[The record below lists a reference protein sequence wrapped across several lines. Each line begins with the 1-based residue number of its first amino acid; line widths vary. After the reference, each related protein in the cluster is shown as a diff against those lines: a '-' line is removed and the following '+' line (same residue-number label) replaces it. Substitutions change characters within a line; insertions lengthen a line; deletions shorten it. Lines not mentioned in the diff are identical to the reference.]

1 MRLVKF
7 GHACVRVEEAAAAL
21 VIDPGTFTEPEAVDG
36 VQAVLVTHAHP
47 DHLDADRLRRA
58 DAPVFTNAE
67 VAAAI
72 AEQAPE
78 LSDRVT
84 VVSEGETFTAAGQ
97 PVSVH
102 GERHA
107 VVHPD
112 IPTVA
117 NTAFLVSG
125 TVFHPGDSFTA
136 PPQQVETLLVPVSGP
151 WLRLSQTVDFA
162 RAYAGSRAMAI
173 HDGLL
178 NANGL
183 AVVDRT
189 LDALLSPRGIE
200 YVRVD
205 SGTQL

>member
-7 GHACVRVEEAAAAL
+7 GHACVRIEEAGAAL
-21 VIDPGTFTEPEAVDG
+21 VIDPGAFTEPAAVDG
-36 VQAVLVTHAHP
+36 VQALLVTHAHP
-47 DHLDADRLRRA
+47 DHLDLDRLRRA

-72 AEQAPE
+72 AEQAPD
-78 LSDRVT
+78 LSDRVS
-84 VVSEGETFTAAGQ
+84 VVAEGDTFTAAGQ

-117 NTAFLVSG
+117 NTAFLVFG
-125 TVFHPGDSFTA
+125 AVFHPGDSFTA

-151 WLRLSQTVDFA
+151 WLRLSETVDFA
-162 RAYAGSRAMAI
+162 RAYAGSRAVAI

-178 NANGL
+178 NENGL
-183 AVVDRT
+183 AVAGRI
-189 LDALLSPRGIE
+189 LNGLLGARGIE

-205 SGTQL
+205 SGTEL